1 MKKYPKFIREYEGD
15 IPKDFILE
23 KYSEVKE
30 EFKKRSYNTQSLQKN
45 YFPQFLESNTLEGDL
60 LTRCLEIRQLG
71 SALTLKSILNEIKRL

>member
-30 EFKKRSYNTQSLQKN
+30 EFKKRSYNTQSL
-45 YFPQFLESNTLEGDL
+45 
-60 LTRCLEIRQLG
+60 
-71 SALTLKSILNEIKRL
+71 